1 MVSTPPSLLRERVNA
16 KHTGVMSKQ
25 SCPPPPALLSGS
37 MVGPAA
43 LIYAKAV

>member
-1 MVSTPPSLLRERVNA
+1 MVSTPPSLLREWVNA

-25 SCPPPPALLSGS
+25 SCPSPALLSGS